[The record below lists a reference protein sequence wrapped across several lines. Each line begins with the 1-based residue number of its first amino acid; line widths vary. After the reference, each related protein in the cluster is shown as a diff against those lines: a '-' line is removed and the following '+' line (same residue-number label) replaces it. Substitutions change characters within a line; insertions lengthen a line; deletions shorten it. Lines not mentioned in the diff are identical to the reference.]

1 MCLCKNLKKQETEP
15 LETQT
20 KTEDDIVPSQILEMP
35 GRIIRLPRRINITW
49 IDTVGVGNSDGS
61 KNGDGFDNDAITID
75 RMNIPRRRI
84 DQCDVRDLNVFGEQ
98 DLDQVRS
105 CYFELLLLEF
115 VPPILSL
122 SVDRSVVTYNQENNQ
137 NKNRNI

>member
-1 MCLCKNLKKQETEP
+1 MLRRHSEFDSVL
-15 LETQT
+15 
-20 KTEDDIVPSQILEMP
+20 VPTAFDGDAVVSGDYVTVFDQCVCA
-35 GRIIRLPRRINITW
+35 RIW

-122 SVDRSVVTYNQENNQ
+122 SVDRSVVTSDNHVG
-137 NKNRNI
+137 